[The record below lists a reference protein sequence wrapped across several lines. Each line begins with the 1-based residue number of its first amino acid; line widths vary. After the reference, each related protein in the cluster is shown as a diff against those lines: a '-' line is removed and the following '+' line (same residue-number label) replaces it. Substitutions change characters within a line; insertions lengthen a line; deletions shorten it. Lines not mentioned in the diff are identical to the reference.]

1 MIKEEL
7 EMKKTRNVIPSN
19 SKLSTYNLSQLELLH
34 DRVSKIV
41 DHKISLQIANIGRK
55 YKVDVAKMVEA
66 L

>member
-1 MIKEEL
+1 
-7 EMKKTRNVIPSN
+7 MKKTRNVIPSN

-55 YKVDVAKMVEA
+55 YKVDVAKTVEA